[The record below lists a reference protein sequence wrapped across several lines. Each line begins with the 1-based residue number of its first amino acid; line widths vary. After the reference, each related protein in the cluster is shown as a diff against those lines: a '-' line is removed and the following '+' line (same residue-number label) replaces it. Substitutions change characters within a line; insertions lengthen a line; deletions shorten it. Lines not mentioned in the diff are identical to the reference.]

1 MFRLLD
7 QTGSDVMVL
16 ALGRVQNKT
25 FMSFKV
31 VRIYVWL
38 HLKKHWPRWL
48 FSRERPT
55 KRTTTILVKSLQN
68 GPPPF
73 NIEFLPYNFLLGND
87 SGVWY
92 SHLQISVL
100 FLLLTIKNYVLCSFS
115 FVMEHNRWKSKYTS
129 PNIMRWKCST
139 ITKTLKAH
147 VNRHSMRGV
156 IANLIMQ
163 QVLMP

>member
-1 MFRLLD
+1 MFGLLD

-55 KRTTTILVKSLQN
+55 KGTTTTLSFFHTNFCWEMILVYDTDTSRF
-68 GPPPF
+68 PCCF
-73 NIEFLPYNFLLGND
+73 F
-87 SGVWY
+87 
-92 SHLQISVL
+92 
-100 FLLLTIKNYVLCSFS
+100 LLTIKNYVLCSFS

-156 IANLIMQ
+156 IANLIRQ